1 MKERK
6 SSLAI
11 LFSVIVLDLI
21 GFGIMIPILPFYA
34 EEYGA
39 NATTLG
45 FLLTSYAGM
54 QFLFSPFWGRLS
66 DRWGRKKI
74 LLLTMT
80 GSSLGLLILGL
91 ANSLPM
97 LFVGRIFSGIFGA
110 NISVATAYVSDVTT
124 EENRAKG
131 MGLIG
136 AAFGIGFILGPALGG
151 LLSIHGYST
160 PILFAAGLSALNVIY
175 AWRRLGESRAGSH
188 RTTLSVGKTLQ
199 MPSVRTLCFLNLLFT
214 LGVTQLE
221 ATFAFFMMDR
231 FHYDAR
237 HVAYVLVFMALIM
250 VLVQGG
256 LIRRLVPQ
264 FGERKLLLSGAVLLI
279 LAFALVPTSPTVAWL
294 LFPLS
299 IASLGRGI
307 CQPSLLSLVSKSVE
321 TSIQGAVMGSFQSAA
336 SLARVLGPTLAGVL
350 YDRNHTLPF
359 YCASLLMAGTLVV
372 ATLFRPAPHSSK
384 TSIALDSENFSARDM
399 EPSKPC
405 A

>member
-97 LFVGRIFSGIFGA
+97 LFIGRIFSGIFGA

-151 LLSIHGYST
+151 ILSIHSYAT
-160 PILFAAGLSALNVIY
+160 PILFAAGLSALNVVY
-175 AWRRLGESRAGSH
+175 AWRRLGESRSGQT
-188 RTTLSVGKTLQ
+188 RTPLGILKTLQ
-199 MPSVRTLCFLNLLFT
+199 LPAVSTLCLLNLLFT

-221 ATFAFFMMDR
+221 STFAFFMKDR
-231 FHYDAR
+231 FGYDAK
-237 HVAYVLVFMALIM
+237 HVAYVLVLMALIM

-256 LIRRLVPQ
+256 LIRRLAPR
-264 FGERKLLLSGAVLLI
+264 FGEKKLLISGALI
-279 LAFALVPTSPTVAWL
+279 LALAFIFVPTSPNVAWL

-307 CQPSLLSLVSKSVE
+307 CQPSLLSLASKSADPA
-321 TSIQGAVMGSFQSAA
+321 IQGSVMGTFQSAA
-336 SLARVLGPTLAGVL
+336 SLARVIGPTVAGLL
-350 YDRNHTLPF
+350 YDQNTSLPF
-359 YCASLLMAGTLVV
+359 YCA
-372 ATLFRPAPHSSK
+372 ATLITATLILAAGFHPTSQTQHNPLHLQEDLSS
-384 TSIALDSENFSARDM
+384 
-399 EPSKPC
+399 
-405 A
+405 